1 MLGRIRVSARA
12 SAAVLVLA
20 TGAAAG
26 CGSGGPAV
34 SASHPGSAGS
44 AASAS
49 ASASAARSTAVA
61 GCDSGPWR
69 AAPVTV
75 THQVPVPPVP
85 VITAV
90 RVAQHPECGY
100 DRVVLDLS
108 GPVPGYSVR
117 YVSDVTTDSSGRT
130 ITLPG
135 SRYLLIT
142 LRPAQ
147 AHSDAGTPTVTT
159 GVRQAGYP
167 ALASWALTG
176 DVEGVVRIALGLTGP
191 KTVRVGELPSRI
203 YVDVRE

>member
-1 MLGRIRVSARA
+1 MFGSIRVSAGVG
-12 SAAVLVLA
+12 AAVVVLA
-20 TGAAAG
+20 TGAAG
-26 CGSGGPAV
+26 CGSGGPA
-34 SASHPGSAGS
+34 ASPSHSGS
-44 AASAS
+44 AAQTSAS
-49 ASASAARSTAVA
+49 ASASAARPTAVA
-61 GCDSGPWR
+61 GCDNGAWR

-117 YVSDVTTDSSGRT
+117 YVSEVTTDSSGRT

-147 AHSDAGTPTVTT
+147 AHSDTGTPTVTT

-191 KTVRVGELPSRI
+191 KSVRIGELPSRI

>member
-12 SAAVLVLA
+12 SAAVVVLA

-26 CGSGGPAV
+26 CGSSGPAA
-34 SASHPGSAGS
+34 SPSHPGSASPTS
-44 AASAS
+44 ATASAS
-49 ASASAARSTAVA
+49 ASSPTALA
-61 GCDSGPWR
+61 GCDIGPWR
-69 AAPVTV
+69 VAPVTV

-117 YVSDVTTDSSGRT
+117 YVSEVTTDSSGRT